1 MTTGVMAPPRG
12 PVRLTVAVCLV
23 PAVFYAVSG
32 AISRG
37 AGLLRLILDV
47 AALVAVGTWV
57 ALREGERISQA

>member
-1 MTTGVMAPPRG
+1 MTTGVMAPPHG
-12 PVRLTVAVCLV
+12 PVRLR
-23 PAVFYAVSG
+23 YVSG